1 MEEER
6 KKNLETVDIFLQVL
20 FAVLLSFIFFGLLSY
35 LFDSLESQK
44 KLNEVQIEYYQKILN
59 EK

>member
-6 KKNLETVDIFLQVL
+6 KKNSKMVDIFLEVL
-20 FAVLLSFIFFGLLSY
+20 FAVLLSFIFCALLGC

-44 KLNEVQIEYYQKILN
+44 KLNEVQTEYYQKILN

>member
-20 FAVLLSFIFFGLLSY
+20 FAVLLSFIFFGLLGY